1 MMKMV
6 TKHLYQYDS
15 YQKIF
20 KAKVESFNGKEIIL
34 DKTLFHP
41 ETGGVAHDTGK
52 IRVMELEYEVQDVRI
67 DHNTGNIIHLLNM
80 EPRVEVGMEVEG
92 EIDWNRRYRLMRL
105 HTAAHILVAVM
116 YNDYRSLVTGGQVDV
131 DEAKMDFNI
140 PLMSKEIFEDAIRK
154 VNEAVERALPVKIY
168 FLKREEALKIPG
180 IIKLAEKMPPEMEE
194 LRIVEIEGLD
204 VQADGGPHV
213 RNTREVGKVK
223 LIKVQ
228 NKGKDKRRIYYT
240 VE

>member
-1 MMKMV
+1 MMEMV

-20 KAKVESFNGKEIIL
+20 KAKVESFNDREIIL
-34 DKTLFHP
+34 DETLFHP

-52 IRVMELEYEVQDVRI
+52 IRVMGLEYEVQDVRI

-80 EPRVEVGMEVEG
+80 EPRIEVGMEVEG
-92 EIDWNRRYRLMRL
+92 EIDWGRRYRLMRL

-116 YNDYRSLVTGGQVDV
+116 YNDYHSLVTGGQVDV

-140 PLMSKEIFEDAIRK
+140 PLMSREIFEDAIRK

-180 IIKLAEKMPPEMEE
+180 IIKLAEKMPPEVEE

-204 VQADGGPHV
+204 IQADGGPHV
-213 RNTREVGKVK
+213 RNTREVGRVK